1 MHIADGILKI
11 EECMAWFALSLPF
24 IGYGIKKIKDRSKV
38 NPGYKALLAFLA
50 AAVFVISCIPIP
62 VPIAGTCSHPAGTG
76 ITAIL
81 AGPFISTVLAACAL
95 LLQALFL
102 AHGGISTLGV
112 NIVSMGIMG
121 SFAGYFS
128 FKVFK
133 KLGFKISIAGFI
145 AGIMSDWV
153 TYATTS
159 FQLAFSLSGKSDFIE
174 TFFKILIAFIPTQL
188 PIGIIEGFIT
198 SASVVIFMKKTN
210 ILDKTVAKE
219 IKI

>member
-1 MHIADGILKI
+1 
-11 EECMAWFALSLPF
+11 
-24 IGYGIKKIKDRSKV
+24 
-38 NPGYKALLAFLA
+38 
-50 AAVFVISCIPIP
+50 
-62 VPIAGTCSHPAGTG
+62 
-76 ITAIL
+76 
-81 AGPFISTVLAACAL
+81 
-95 LLQALFL
+95 
-102 AHGGISTLGV
+102 
-112 NIVSMGIMG
+112 
-121 SFAGYFS
+121 
-128 FKVFK
+128 
-133 KLGFKISIAGFI
+133 
-145 AGIMSDWV
+145 MSDWV